1 MPNKI
6 TLKELAEKI
15 ADPNVPKSEL
25 AAYFRAVPS
34 KTIPFGTDIELNEFL
49 VEDAA
54 RRGQMAINIFN
65 SYFAERRQRAYQQK
79 ISQGWPGIRLFAEGD
94 SWFEYPDPFGACDD
108 IVDCLTNIY
117 AIYCVSAAGDTL
129 ENMVAHS
136 GEWESLLGRLNPD
149 GFMFSAGGNDIAGPE
164 LRTYLKDFSPEHAET
179 GHLTPKYAEFLARV
193 EQAYDGFF
201 GRLNTRFPAMHIFCH
216 GYDWTLPQQGGQWL
230 GPQFAAKNIPFR
242 LWAPIV
248 RGMVDDFNAALE
260 RIAAKYPGRV
270 HYINCRGAI
279 GGLAEWKDELHARD
293 PGCLRVAGRFR
304 TAIDAVFPE
313 LARAGQTFNP
323 RAPLL
328 PQAVAQPAPA
338 APARAGTRV
347 APRPQAGAVARSDV
361 EPFAVTH
368 PDPSYVI
375 IEMFGGDNNLSS
387 YVAQDM
393 AEMVAG
399 SQGHITTIG
408 IADYANAPASIVEV
422 GQNGVR
428 VLEEWGE
435 IDTGDP
441 EVLSRFL
448 TRALITYPNAR
459 KAIGLYD
466 HGTGVFD
473 ETDASENLTFRRMAS
488 VPRAQRSRSW
498 PQRRLF
504 FPKGKLIG
512 QPNLRAML
520 HDDTNGGLLT
530 NMEASRMLEVS
541 FRKAGFNGKVDL
553 IFSDTCLNG
562 MIEVLEQL
570 KAYATCVVGSSDLEP
585 GAGWN
590 YTRWFSMMNASPPS
604 GPEDWAKLAVSA
616 FHDEY
621 LPQPNLYPCTMG
633 AFRGVNEITSRFKD
647 LITAAKVEGPGGFF
661 VLDQAR
667 AGSQG
672 FANRDTYDIQDFA
685 SRIAPI
691 ATAPEMKAAAA
702 ALSTAC
708 DTARIHAIALGP
720 MVAKSRGLAFWFPG
734 SSYSFAATRDTYAP
748 LAFNQATGWQD
759 YLSQYR

>member
-1 MPNKI
+1 MPNKL
-6 TLKELAEKI
+6 TLKELAAKI
-15 ADPNVPKSEL
+15 ANPNVPKSEL

-34 KTIPFGTDIELNEFL
+34 KTVPFATDIELNEFL
-49 VEDAA
+49 VEDAV

-79 ISQGWPGIRLFAEGD
+79 ISHGWPGVRLFAEGD
-94 SWFEYPDPFGACDD
+94 SWFEYPDPFGDCDD
-108 IVDCLTNIY
+108 VVDCLSNIY
-117 AIYCVSAAGDTL
+117 AIYCVSAAGATL
-129 ENMVAHS
+129 ENVVARA
-136 GEWESLLGRLNPD
+136 GEWESLLGQLKPD

-164 LRTYLKDFSPEHAET
+164 LRTYLQDFSPEHEET
-179 GHLTPKYAEFLARV
+179 GHLTPKYAAFLARV
-193 EQAYDGFF
+193 EHVYDSVF
-201 GRLNTRFPAMHIFCH
+201 GRLSTRFPAMHIFCH
-216 GYDWTLPQQGGQWL
+216 GYDWTLPQRGGRWL
-230 GPQFAAKNIPFR
+230 GPQFAAKNIPAA
-242 LWAPIV
+242 LWAQVV
-248 RGMVDDFNAALE
+248 RGMIDDFNVTLA
-260 RIAAKYPGRV
+260 RTAAKYDDLV
-270 HYINCRGAI
+270 HYVDCRGAI
-279 GGLAEWKDELHARD
+279 GGVAEWRDELHARD

-304 TAIDAVFPE
+304 TAIDAVFPD

-323 RAPLL
+323 RAPVL
-328 PQAVAQPAPA
+328 PQALAQPAA
-338 APARAGTRV
+338 AARSATGTPPGR
-347 APRPQAGAVARSDV
+347 AARSDI

-368 PDPSYVI
+368 SDPSYVV
-375 IEMFGGDNNLSS
+375 IEMFGGDNNLNAF
-387 YVAQDM
+387 VAQDT

-399 SQGHITTIG
+399 NPGNITTIA
-408 IADYANAPASIVEV
+408 IADYANAPASIIEV
-422 GQNGVR
+422 GRNGIK

-459 KAIGLYD
+459 KAIGFWD

-473 ETDASENLTFRRMAS
+473 ETDTSENLTFRRMVS
-488 VPRAQRSRSW
+488 LPRGQRSRSR

-504 FPKGKLIG
+504 FPKGRLID
-512 QPNLRAML
+512 QPHIRSML

-541 FRKAGFNGKVDL
+541 FRKAGFDGKIDL

-570 KAYATCVVGSSDLEP
+570 KGYASCVVGSSDLEP

-590 YTRWFSMMNASPPS
+590 YTRWFSMMGVTPPA
-604 GPEDWAKLAVSA
+604 GPEDWARLAVSA

-621 LPQPNLYPCTMG
+621 LPKPDLYPCTMG

-685 SRIAPI
+685 SRTAQIAS
-691 ATAPEMKAAAA
+691 ASAMKAAAEG
-702 ALSTAC
+702 LSAAC
-708 DTARIHAIALGP
+708 DAACIHAIALGP

-734 SSYSFAATRDTYAP
+734 SSYSFAATSQTYAP